1 MGLER
6 VLSKMRKH
14 KREPA
19 ALIGAVN
26 EKRNTKFFDD
36 HIKQSPHWV
45 DRWVHPKTHESYA
58 MRFASA
64 SELSDEDLLECRNL
78 VEATSRQDYADSEM
92 GWDADAKLAE
102 MKLPELRYVMLLGP
116 NAVLPHPTTLTP
128 PPSSSRSIRSLRSR
142 SASRSAS
149 PLPMAMSM
157 APSAPSHAI
166 NSTLSEFR
174 TLHASSPSPGP
185 DCKSATSQQ
194 PQIRPGLHG
203 FISFM
208 PTIEDGYAVV
218 YCYEIHLVQALR
230 GSGLGAQ
237 LISLLKDVAR
247 GITGVEK
254 VMLTCFT
261 SNHKAR
267 EFYSGVG
274 FMVDDFS
281 PQPRKMRSGKVLWPE
296 YLILSWEVS

>member
-6 VLSKMRKH
+6 VLSKMRKRR
-14 KREPA
+14 REPST
-19 ALIGAVN
+19 LIEAVN
-26 EKRNTKFFDD
+26 AKSDTKFFDD
-36 HIKQSPHWV
+36 HIKKSPHWV
-45 DRWVHPKTHESYA
+45 DRWVHPKTHETYA
-58 MRFASA
+58 MRFAGA
-64 SELSDEDLLECRNL
+64 SELTEEDLLECRNL

-92 GWDADAKLAE
+92 GWDPEAKLAE
-102 MKLPELRYVMLLGP
+102 MKLPELRYIMLLGP
-116 NAVLPHPTTLTP
+116 DAALPQPATLTP

-142 SASRSAS
+142 GTSRSAS
-149 PLPMAMSM
+149 PLPATTLLTPPPG
-157 APSAPSHAI
+157 ALG
-166 NSTLSEFR
+166 LSEFEKPSCGNPVAGTGVN
-174 TLHASSPSPGP
+174 TLAPQQ
-185 DCKSATSQQ
+185 QQ
-194 PQIRPGLHG
+194 PLVRPGLHG

-208 PTIEDGYAVV
+208 PTIEDGYSVM

-247 GITGVEK
+247 GIAGVEK

-281 PQPRKMRSGKVLWPE
+281 PQPRKMRSGKILWPE
-296 YLILSWEVS
+296 YLILSWDVC